1 MQIYPA
7 IDLKNGQCVRL
18 RQGKFEDA
26 TIYGDDPVERAGMWA
41 EAGATYIHVV
51 DLDGAR
57 TGTGINIGAIKNIV
71 ENFNIPVQ
79 TGGGIRS
86 MRDIEARIDAGG
98 SRVIIGTAAVNNPDL
113 VKEAVKAYGDRIAV
127 GIDASRGM
135 VATDGWEKVSGVSAL
150 ELCLKMKDFGVK
162 TIVYTDIS
170 KDGMMSGPNTDATKE
185 LIDSTGINIIASGG
199 VTTMSDLE
207 NVSSIGAQGV
217 IIGKAL
223 YQGAL
228 NLREVIKRFE
238 LQQR

>member
-86 MRDIEARIDAGG
+86 MRDIEARIDAGV

-150 ELCLKMKDFGVK
+150 ELCLKMKD
-162 TIVYTDIS
+162 
-170 KDGMMSGPNTDATKE
+170 
-185 LIDSTGINIIASGG
+185 LIW
-199 VTTMSDLE
+199 
-207 NVSSIGAQGV
+207 
-217 IIGKAL
+217 
-223 YQGAL
+223 
-228 NLREVIKRFE
+228 R
-238 LQQR
+238 

>member
-1 MQIYPA
+1 MDYILSPSILSA
-7 IDLKNGQCVRL
+7 DFANL
-18 RQGKFEDA
+18 
-26 TIYGDDPVERAGMWA
+26 
-41 EAGATYIHVV
+41 GA
-51 DLDGAR
+51 D
-57 TGTGINIGAIKNIV
+57 
-71 ENFNIPVQ
+71 
-79 TGGGIRS
+79 
-86 MRDIEARIDAGG
+86 
-98 SRVIIGTAAVNNPDL
+98 